1 MANKKGKSTKKA
13 KKTTKKVTS
22 NKKVNNSVKRRTSK
36 NSSAI
41 SKKVTSVEKK
51 TTSVKKKAVQK
62 NTQDKIVQKKIITE
76 EIVKEPE
83 VVFEKEKIVEEKSD
97 IQKTGTIHEKEYS
110 LKENLKE
117 IFDRRF
123 LLFFAGLIVVLII
136 FFIVLIIR
144 KNNNNVDIKFEN
156 ISLKKYLN
164 LYVENSGLEYIY
176 ITNKDCV
183 GCDSYELSL
192 KKIENEFK
200 IKIKKL
206 DISNLDDNELKEL
219 KESNSYIVDLENV
232 PILVTIKDKQS
243 ISAINGIK
251 EYSAIRNFVV
261 YSTNPSNKSFN
272 KVSIDKYLSLLKSKD
287 STLIYIC
294 TSSDSVC
301 QKFSTTLE
309 KVSSQKNIKV
319 YYLNTDELETDQSI
333 RKLNESNE
341 IFSKQ
346 WFVPAILIVKN
357 GNIKDYRMYSMT
369 EEELINF
376 LDKNKM

>member
-51 TTSVKKKAVQK
+51 TTSVKKKVVQK

>member
-51 TTSVKKKAVQK
+51 ATSVKKKAVQK

-110 LKENLKE
+110 LKESLKE

-219 KESNSYIVDLENV
+219 KESNSYIIDLENV

-346 WFVPAILIVKN
+346 WFVPAILVVKN